1 MKCARGQNRSCLSP
15 ASLLNLSYPSGWV
28 LKQQLLAQAKGLSR
42 FLLFYFFKKASVPFS
57 GVSHPG
63 AGSALEVPRALS
75 AVGCS
80 GV

>member
-42 FLLFYFFKKASVPFS
+42 FLLFYFLKRHQCLFLVFLTPVQALPWRC
-57 GVSHPG
+57 PG
-63 AGSALEVPRALS
+63 H
-75 AVGCS
+75 
-80 GV
+80 